1 VFIGLQ
7 CLRRAAVLAAALA
20 FSPGAHAA
28 PDLFEGRTGCLV
40 VIETDGRETVVA
52 GGALADSPLP
62 PCSTFKIW
70 NTLIGLEE
78 GIVADPD
85 APFWKWDGEERF
97 MPEWNR
103 DQTLRS
109 AFTFSCVPAFQQL
122 ARDIGPERMQSW
134 LDKLHYGNRD
144 QAGRPD
150 AFWLPR
156 SGLPS
161 ILITPR
167 EQALLVRKLVD
178 GGFPVRESTVAT
190 LSDLMRFE
198 PVANG
203 VLHGKTGSGNGVSI
217 TPEAKPADIGWF
229 VGFLEEDGR
238 KRAFACIVSGEGVA
252 GKTAREAAARFFKT
266 EAAP

>member
-1 VFIGLQ
+1 M
-7 CLRRAAVLAAALA
+7 
-20 FSPGAHAA
+20 
-28 PDLFEGRTGCLV
+28 
-40 VIETDGRETVVA
+40 VIEPDGRETVVA

-78 GIVADPD
+78 GIVADPE

-134 LDKLHYGNRD
+134 LDKLHYGSRD

-156 SGLPS
+156 KGLPS
-161 ILITPR
+161 ILVTPR
-167 EQALLVRKLVD
+167 EQARLVRKLVD

-190 LSDLMRFE
+190 LSDLMKFE
-198 PVANG
+198 SFANG

-229 VGFLEEDGR
+229 VGFFEEDGR
-238 KRAFACIVSGEGVA
+238 KRAFASVVSGEGVA
-252 GKTAREAAARFFKT
+252 GKTAREAAVRFFKSQG
-266 EAAP
+266 AP